1 MKTRF
6 LTAVLLLA
14 TLFALLLSC
23 APEPPAPCVHTDV
36 DKDYICD
43 VCKDA
48 WPKPTCTTHADAN
61 GDLSCDNC
69 GETLPKKECTAHT
82 DADGDLACDNCGT
95 PADEAVAGWLLAGV
109 PTYRGGTPSKALYLA
124 GQGMDTAQL
133 LENENLLQTVSDTTA
148 AEFESYLFKLQRAGY
163 QKEFY
168 RAADTNLFASYI
180 KGDVRVYAYFMS
192 RRGEARIIKEN
203 AGHSASLTDFAYRYD
218 RAAGEGSVLYQ
229 FALAMNDETHPKP
242 DFKDNGM
249 LYLLKLADNSVI
261 IIDGANSGQ
270 MTNERRD
277 ELMQMLWDITGQQE
291 GDTVRVAAW
300 YVTHAHGDHY
310 GGFLRFT
317 WKYAKYLDLERVMFA
332 FPSLH
337 SPDED
342 LSTGS
347 GAEGYRAIIDLI
359 HKNYADDEP
368 QFLRLHTGQSFQLAD
383 VTFEVLQTHEDLAD
397 AATGES
403 KISSYNDASSILR
416 LSVEGETVLFLGDAQ
431 EKVAMPRLLGNWSGE
446 HLRADAVQLSHH
458 VMNDLTPLYDVVRAS
473 VLLVP
478 QAQYGIDKSAQRAA
492 IFAAAKAHARAD
504 MIFLQNEQTVGIAV
518 QNGRWEKVYSVPFA
532 Y

>member
-1 MKTRF
+1 MKTR
-6 LTAVLLLA
+6 LTALVLLL
-14 TLFALLLSC
+14 TLLSLLLLSC
-23 APEPPAPCVHTDV
+23 APEPPTPC
-36 DKDYICD
+36 
-43 VCKDA
+43 
-48 WPKPTCTTHADAN
+48 THADTDA
-61 GDLSCDNC
+61 DLVCDDC
-69 GETLPKKECTAHT
+69 GEALPPKECTVHSDADGDLLCDDCGEALPPKECTSHT
-82 DADGDLACDNCGT
+82 DADGDLLCDDCGAS
-95 PADEAVAGWLLAGV
+95 ADEAVAGWLLTDV

-124 GQGMDTAQL
+124 GQGLDTAQL
-133 LENENLLQTVSDTTA
+133 VENENLLQTVSNTTA
-148 AEFESYLFKLQRAGY
+148 TEFEAYLYKLQRAGY

-180 KGDVRVYAYFMS
+180 KGDVRVYAYFIS
-192 RRGEARIIKEN
+192 RRGEARIVREN
-203 AGHSASLTDFAYRYD
+203 AKHSASLANFEYRYE
-218 RAAGEGSVLYQ
+218 RAAGERSVLYQ

-249 LYLLKLADNSVI
+249 MYLLKLADNSIV
-261 IIDGANSGQ
+261 IIDGANSVQ
-270 MTNERRD
+270 MTDARRD
-277 ELMQMLWDITGQQE
+277 ELMQMLWDITGKQN

-310 GGFLRFT
+310 AGFQRFT
-317 WKYAKYLDLERVMFA
+317 WKYAKYLDLERALFA

-347 GAEGYRAIIDLI
+347 GADGYRGIIDLI
-359 HKNYADDEP
+359 SKSYADDEP
-368 QFLRLHTGQSFQLAD
+368 QFLRLHTGQTFRLAD

-397 AATGES
+397 PVTGES
-403 KISSYNDASSILR
+403 RISSYNDASSILR
-416 LSVEGETVLFLGDAQ
+416 LTVEGESALFLGDAQ

-446 HLRADAVQLSHH
+446 HLRSDAVQLSHH

-473 VLLVP
+473 VLFVP
-478 QAQYGIDKSAQRAA
+478 QAQYGIDVSAKRAA

-518 QNGRWEKVYSVPFA
+518 QSGRWEKVYSIPFA